1 MIMTKS
7 YDNKQIIFKK
17 YDNDNV
23 HKKKA
28 CKRKKNYETQF
39 LNNSVLNNKIKIKI
53 KIKNN

>member
-1 MIMTKS
+1 MIMAKS
-7 YDNKQIIFKK
+7 NDNKQIIIKK

>member
-1 MIMTKS
+1 MTKS

-28 CKRKKNYETQF
+28 CKKKKKNYETQF